1 MYHCEIRPCNLHII
15 SFILQVIGQ
24 KQSISSPSF
33 STLEDFALFLAR
45 KFKLLKNDRVLFLTE
60 EESYEMIF
68 LILRKIHK
76 NMTGDSE
83 FPISEILDVY
93 RKLGQPES
101 GSGGIVDMVQKA
113 KLEYLDTLKKNNL
126 VDCWMLAKLLGEKK
140 DFLTS
145 ETTNYLFTLNQNLNG
160 SRKRLFRTL
169 FENTEQ
175 ISVQIELPLDSSLTG
190 NLKDFS
196 LHMDKF
202 DDQIINSSNS
212 PQVPD
217 VGSNTE
223 KYCRLTMMSYLK
235 LLINSKDELS
245 LSKLICSGPEAVLS
259 QKDFHIIRQESG
271 SMPMYQTIL
280 SYAKKLELG
289 GKSYA
294 PTETHPFY
302 NFSKE
307 LTDFSNLMSKLHDK
321 LEDEQTG
328 EKALMKV
335 LGSIKSQLMKT
346 LRQSSVEMI
355 IEEFSKTFK
364 ASIARWTKLQAPGQ
378 DGTYF
383 TIL

>member
-1 MYHCEIRPCNLHII
+1 M
-15 SFILQVIGQ
+15 QVIGQ
-24 KQSISSPSF
+24 KPNISSSSF

-93 RKLGQPES
+93 RKLGQPEC
-101 GSGGIVDMVQKA
+101 GSGDIVDMAQKA
-113 KLEYLDTLKKNNL
+113 KLEYIDTLKKNNL
-126 VDCWMLAKLLGEKK
+126 VDCWMLSKLLGEKK

-145 ETTNYLFTLNQNLNG
+145 ETTNYLLTLNQNLNG

-169 FENTEQ
+169 FENSKQ

-202 DDQIINSSNS
+202 DDQIINSSNT

-321 LEDEQTG
+321 LEDEQIG

-355 IEEFSKTFK
+355 IEEFSETFK
-364 ASIARWTKLQAPGQ
+364 ASMARWAKLQAPGQ

-383 TIL
+383 AIL